1 MSEGSAE
8 YWFKPKRHGYGA
20 TPTHWKGW
28 LATTGFAVL
37 LSLVSVPWLLSLTD
51 DTRLVGMIV
60 WAVAMLAAVYW
71 FTAFAK
77 RKTDGEWVLR
87 WNGKTYRELME
98 EKALE
103 DKAKE

>member
-1 MSEGSAE
+1 
-8 YWFKPKRHGYGA
+8 
-20 TPTHWKGW
+20 
-28 LATTGFAVL
+28 
-37 LSLVSVPWLLSLTD
+37 
-51 DTRLVGMIV
+51 MIV